1 MGIVNSMMNDFFLC
15 VSDVCLGAKATLLW
29 QGLIETLGMVAV
41 STVLGIAIGLPIG
54 MALFACSPKG
64 IRPNRT
70 LFESVSFFINSARS
84 IPYIILTV
92 LLIPLTRACI
102 GTSIGTMAAIF
113 PLTLAAILLIARASE
128 EAFLNLPR
136 TFTEIGTSMRAKPLR
151 IFLVIL
157 LPEALPG
164 LIIQLTTIVINL
176 IGFSA
181 MAGTVGGGGLG
192 DLAIRYGYQR
202 YDTPLVIAIVIV
214 LIILV
219 QVVQSIGNGVARRI
233 RK

>member
-1 MGIVNSMMNDFFLC
+1 MSYMTEIWLDLNTIMM
-15 VSDVCLGAKATLLW
+15 GAKGALLLQSTL
-29 QGLIETLGMVAV
+29 ETVFMVAV
-41 STVLGIAIGLPIG
+41 STVLGVVIGLPLG
-54 MALFACSPKG
+54 MLLFTYGPKG
-64 IRPNRT
+64 ITPHRRI
-70 LFESVSFFINSARS
+70 FESLNFVINSARS

-92 LLIPLTRACI
+92 VLIPFTRLCV
-102 GTSIGTMAAIF
+102 GTSIGTVAAIF

-136 TFTEIGTSMRAKPLR
+136 TYIEIGISMRASTKRL
-151 IFLVIL
+151 FLAIL

-164 LIIQLTTIVINL
+164 LVIQLTTIVINL
-176 IGFSA
+176 VGFSA

-202 YDTPLVIAIVIV
+202 YDTALVIAIVGV

-219 QVVQSIGNGVARRI
+219 QIIQSVGDRVARRI

>member
-1 MGIVNSMMNDFFLC
+1 MTLNDIYINII
-15 VSDVCLGAKATLLW
+15 DVLLGVKGALLW
-29 QGLIETLGMVAV
+29 QGLSETVFMVAV
-41 STVLGIAIGLPIG
+41 STVLGIAIGLSLG
-54 MALFACSPKG
+54 MILFACSPKG

-70 LFESVSFFINSARS
+70 LFESLSFFINSARS

-92 LLIPLTRACI
+92 LLIPLTRMCI
-102 GTSIGTMAAIF
+102 GTSIGTVAAIF

-136 TFTEIGTSMRAKPLR
+136 TFTEIGTSMGAKPLR

-164 LIIQLTTIVINL
+164 LVIQLTTIIINL
-176 IGFSA
+176 VGFSA

-192 DLAIRYGYQR
+192 DLAVRYGYQR
-202 YDTPLVIAIVIV
+202 YDTTLMIAIVAV
-214 LIILV
+214 LIALV
-219 QVVQSIGNGVARRI
+219 QIVQSIGNAVARRI

>member
-1 MGIVNSMMNDFFLC
+1 MNIHDFYNTLIDIFA
-15 VSDVCLGAKATLLW
+15 GAKGALLW
-29 QGLIETLGMVAV
+29 QSLFETLLMVGI
-41 STVLGIAIGLPIG
+41 STVLGIAVGLPLG
-54 MALFACSPKG
+54 MMLFACSPKG
-64 IRPNRT
+64 IRPNRS
-70 LFESVSFFINSARS
+70 LFESLSFFINYARS

-92 LLIPLTRACI
+92 LLIPFTRLCV
-102 GTSIGTMAAIF
+102 GTSIGTLAAIF

-136 TFTEIGTSMRAKPLR
+136 TFTEIGTSMGATPIR
-151 IFLVIL
+151 IFKVIL

-164 LIIQLTTIVINL
+164 LVIQLTTIIINL
-176 IGFSA
+176 VGFSA

-202 YDTPLVIAIVIV
+202 YDTALVVTIVVILIA
-214 LIILV
+214 LV
-219 QVVQSIGNGVARRI
+219 QVIQSTGNAMARGM

>member
-1 MGIVNSMMNDFFLC
+1 MIKNLIFTHIT
-15 VSDVCLGAKATLLW
+15 DVLFGAKGTLLW
-29 QGLIETLGMVAV
+29 HGLNETLLMVAA
-41 STVLGIAIGLPIG
+41 STLIGIAIGLPVG
-54 MALFACSPKG
+54 MVLFACSPKG

-70 LFESVSFFINSARS
+70 LFEGLSFFINSARS

-92 LLIPLTRACI
+92 LLIPLTRMCI
-102 GTSIGTMAAIF
+102 GTSIGTIAAIF

-136 TFTEIGTSMRAKPLR
+136 TFTEIGTSIGAAPSR
-151 IFLVIL
+151 IFLNIL

-164 LIIQLTTIVINL
+164 LIVQITTIIINL

-192 DLAIRYGYQR
+192 DLAVRYGYQR
-202 YDTPLVIAIVIV
+202 YDTTLMIAIVVV
-214 LIILV
+214 LIALV
-219 QVVQSIGNGVARRI
+219 QIVQSVGNSVARQI

>member
-1 MGIVNSMMNDFFLC
+1 VGIVNSMMNDFFLC